1 MKVFSTILAFCMF
14 ANFNAGNT
22 EEQMPEELSSSM
34 AGREESR
41 SITDLLS
48 TAFHRKKKSVE
59 ILKNT

>member
-1 MKVFSTILAFCMF
+1 MF